1 MPYVEASI
9 SINALPAIVYELAKD
24 MESYPKFMESVERV
38 EILERGEGYTITKW
52 HTKLQGRPVVW
63 TERDVFDDAAK
74 RIGYSLVQGDLK
86 KFEGAWTFQPN
97 AEGTQVKLTVDFELG
112 IPMFAAL
119 INPIAV
125 MTVRQ
130 NCESMLKALKKQ
142 LELNI

>member
-74 RIGYSLVQGDLK
+74 RIDYSLVQGDLK
-86 KFEGAWTFQPN
+86 KFQGAWTFQPN

-112 IPMFAAL
+112 IPMFAA
-119 INPIAV
+119 
-125 MTVRQ
+125 
-130 NCESMLKALKKQ
+130 
-142 LELNI
+142 